1 MVFFKIQLYFLQLLL
16 YGSENCF
23 LCIIKQNR
31 KAMILSA
38 KVTFS
43 KIFDYLRPSAKY
55 LPKVFLSLHKC
66 LFGIM
71 AKDAFKTY
79 IWLLDTIQ
87 RYGRIKLV
95 DLKEKWLASSVN
107 DLRRPLADRTFK
119 NYRENIEQIFDIVI
133 KCDRA
138 TNEYFID
145 NEYDLDGNSIRD
157 WMLNSLSL
165 RNLLNESAGL
175 HDRILLED
183 VPSSHRFLTSVID
196 SMRDNKKLCISYKGH
211 SMTDY
216 KDMVIHP
223 YSIRLFK
230 RRWYLIAYSE
240 YSKGIRLYMLDR
252 AASVNV
258 LDEVFEMPE
267 DFDAE
272 GYFEDFYGVRRS
284 EDDKQRVLLKVNAKN
299 RDLVRTVALHRSQE
313 EIETNDEYSVF
324 KYFLRP
330 NFDFKQ
336 EIISYL
342 DSVEVLEPLSL
353 RKEIGRMVLNVYMK
367 YREDVKR

>member
-1 MVFFKIQLYFLQLLL
+1 
-16 YGSENCF
+16 
-23 LCIIKQNR
+23 
-31 KAMILSA
+31 
-38 KVTFS
+38 
-43 KIFDYLRPSAKY
+43 
-55 LPKVFLSLHKC
+55 
-66 LFGIM
+66 M
-71 AKDAFKTY
+71 AKDSFKRY

-87 RYGRIKLV
+87 RYGSITLK
-95 DLKEKWLASSVN
+95 DLKAKWERSSVN
-107 DLRRPLADRTFK
+107 DEGKPLADRTFA
-119 NYRENIEQIFDIVI
+119 NYKANIEQIFDIEI
-133 KCDRA
+133 RCDRT
-138 TNEYFID
+138 TNEYFIY
-145 NEYDLDGNSIRD
+145 NEDDLDGNSIRD

-165 RNLLNESAGL
+165 RNLLNESSGL
-175 HDRILLED
+175 HDRIILED
-183 VPSSHRFLTSVID
+183 VPSSHRFLTFVID
-196 SMRDNKKLCISYKGH
+196 SMKDNNKLCISYKGH
-211 SMTDY
+211 SMTEY

-258 LDEVFEMPE
+258 LDEVFDMPE

-284 EDDKQRVLLKVNAKN
+284 EDDKQRVVLKVNAKN

-324 KYFLRP
+324 EYFLRP

-342 DSVEVLEPLSL
+342 DSVEVVEPLSL
-353 RKEIGRMVLNVYMK
+353 RKEIGRMVLNVYMN
-367 YREDVKR
+367 YRKDVKR

>member
-1 MVFFKIQLYFLQLLL
+1 
-16 YGSENCF
+16 
-23 LCIIKQNR
+23 
-31 KAMILSA
+31 
-38 KVTFS
+38 
-43 KIFDYLRPSAKY
+43 
-55 LPKVFLSLHKC
+55 
-66 LFGIM
+66 M
-71 AKDAFKTY
+71 AKDSFKRY

-87 RYGRIKLV
+87 RYGSITLK
-95 DLKEKWLASSVN
+95 DLKAKWERSSVN
-107 DLRRPLADRTFK
+107 DEGKPLADRTFA
-119 NYRENIEQIFDIVI
+119 NYKANIEQIFDIEI
-133 KCDRA
+133 RCDRA
-138 TNEYFID
+138 TNEYFIY
-145 NEYDLDGNSIRD
+145 NEDDLDGNSIRD

-175 HDRILLED
+175 HDRIVLED

-196 SMRDNKKLCISYKGH
+196 SMKDNNKLCISYKGH
-211 SMTDY
+211 SMTEY

-284 EDDKQRVLLKVNAKN
+284 EDAKQKVVIKVSSRI
-299 RDLVRTVALHRSQE
+299 RDLIRTVPLHKSQV
-313 EIETNDEYSVF
+313 EIETGKEYSLF
-324 KYFLRP
+324 EYHLRP

-342 DSVEVLEPLSL
+342 DSVEVMEPLSL
-353 RKEIGRMVLNVYMK
+353 RKEIGRTVL
-367 YREDVKR
+367 DVLWN

>member
-1 MVFFKIQLYFLQLLL
+1 
-16 YGSENCF
+16 
-23 LCIIKQNR
+23 
-31 KAMILSA
+31 
-38 KVTFS
+38 
-43 KIFDYLRPSAKY
+43 
-55 LPKVFLSLHKC
+55 
-66 LFGIM
+66 M
-71 AKDAFKTY
+71 AKDSFKRY

-87 RYGRIKLV
+87 RYGSITLK
-95 DLKEKWLASSVN
+95 DLKAKWERSSVN
-107 DLRRPLADRTFK
+107 DEGKPLADRTFA
-119 NYRENIEQIFDIVI
+119 NYKANIEQIFDIEI
-133 KCDRA
+133 RCDRT
-138 TNEYFID
+138 TNEYFIF
-145 NEYDLDGNSIRD
+145 NEDDLDGNSIRD

-196 SMRDNKKLCISYKGH
+196 SMRDNNKLCVSYKGH
-211 SMTDY
+211 SMTEY

-284 EDDKQRVLLKVNAKN
+284 EDAKQKVVIKVSSRI
-299 RDLVRTVALHRSQE
+299 RDLIRTVPLHKSQV
-313 EIETNDEYSVF
+313 EIETGKEYSLF
-324 KYFLRP
+324 EYYLRP

-342 DSVEVLEPLSL
+342 DSVEVMEPLSL
-353 RKEIGRMVLNVYMK
+353 RKEIGRTVLDVYLK

>member
-1 MVFFKIQLYFLQLLL
+1 
-16 YGSENCF
+16 
-23 LCIIKQNR
+23 
-31 KAMILSA
+31 
-38 KVTFS
+38 
-43 KIFDYLRPSAKY
+43 
-55 LPKVFLSLHKC
+55 
-66 LFGIM
+66 M
-71 AKDAFKTY
+71 AKDSFKRY

-87 RYGRIKLV
+87 RYGSITLK
-95 DLKEKWLASSVN
+95 DLKAKWERSSVN
-107 DLRRPLADRTFK
+107 DEGKPLADRTFA
-119 NYRENIEQIFDIVI
+119 NYKANIEQIFDIEI
-133 KCDRA
+133 RCDRT
-138 TNEYFID
+138 TNEYFIY
-145 NEYDLDGNSIRD
+145 NEDDLDGNSIRD

-196 SMRDNKKLCISYKGH
+196 SMRDNNKLCVSYKGH
-211 SMTDY
+211 SMTEY

-284 EDDKQRVLLKVNAKN
+284 EDAKQKVVIKVSSRI
-299 RDLVRTVALHRSQE
+299 RDLIRTVPLHKSQE
-313 EIETNDEYSVF
+313 EIETSKEYSLF
-324 KYFLRP
+324 EYHLRL

-342 DSVEVLEPLSL
+342 DSVEVMEPLSL
-353 RKEIGRMVLNVYMK
+353 RKEIGRTVLDVYLK

>member
-1 MVFFKIQLYFLQLLL
+1 MSKDSFK
-16 YGSENCF
+16 
-23 LCIIKQNR
+23 K
-31 KAMILSA
+31 
-38 KVTFS
+38 
-43 KIFDYLRPSAKY
+43 
-55 LPKVFLSLHKC
+55 
-66 LFGIM
+66 
-71 AKDAFKTY
+71 Y

-87 RYGRIKLV
+87 RYGSIT
-95 DLKEKWLASSVN
+95 LK
-107 DLRRPLADRTFK
+107 DLRSKWERSSLNDEGKPLAERTFA
-119 NYRENIEQIFDIVI
+119 NYRANIAQIFQIVI
-133 KCDRA
+133 KCDRR
-138 TNEYFID
+138 TNEYYID
-145 NEYDLDGNSIRD
+145 NEDDLDGNSIRG

-175 HDRILLED
+175 RDRILLED
-183 VPSSHRFLTSVID
+183 VPSSHRSLPSVID
-196 SMRDNKKLCISYKGH
+196 SMRDNRKLCISYKGH
-211 SMTDY
+211 SMTEY

-252 AASVNV
+252 AVSVNV

-272 GYFEDFYGVRRS
+272 DYFEDFYGVRRS
-284 EDDKQRVLLKVNAKN
+284 EGDKQRVLLKVTAKN
-299 RDLVRTVALHRSQE
+299 RDLVRTVALHRSQA

-324 KYFLRP
+324 EYFLRP

-353 RKEIGRMVLNVYMK
+353 RKEIGRMLLNVYMK
-367 YREDVKR
+367 YTEDVKR

>member
-1 MVFFKIQLYFLQLLL
+1 MSKDSFK
-16 YGSENCF
+16 
-23 LCIIKQNR
+23 R
-31 KAMILSA
+31 
-38 KVTFS
+38 
-43 KIFDYLRPSAKY
+43 
-55 LPKVFLSLHKC
+55 
-66 LFGIM
+66 
-71 AKDAFKTY
+71 Y

-87 RYGRIKLV
+87 RYGSIT
-95 DLKEKWLASSVN
+95 LK
-107 DLRRPLADRTFK
+107 DLRSKWERSSLNDEGKPLAERTFA
-119 NYRENIEQIFDIVI
+119 NYRANIAQIFQIVI
-133 KCDRA
+133 KCDRR
-138 TNEYFID
+138 TNEYYID
-145 NEYDLDGNSIRD
+145 NEDDLDGNSIRG

-175 HDRILLED
+175 RDRILLED

-196 SMRDNKKLCISYKGH
+196 SMRDNRKLCISYKGH
-211 SMTDY
+211 SMAEY
-216 KDMVIHP
+216 MDMVIHP

-252 AASVNV
+252 AMSVNV

-284 EDDKQRVLLKVNAKN
+284 DDAKQKVVIKVSSRI
-299 RDLVRTVALHRSQE
+299 RDLIRTVPLHKSQE
-313 EIETNDEYSVF
+313 EIETSKEYSLF
-324 KYFLRP
+324 EYYMIP

-342 DSVEVLEPLSL
+342 DSLEVIEPLSL
-353 RKEIGRMVLNVYMK
+353 RKEIGRTMLDVYLK

>member
-1 MVFFKIQLYFLQLLL
+1 
-16 YGSENCF
+16 
-23 LCIIKQNR
+23 
-31 KAMILSA
+31 
-38 KVTFS
+38 
-43 KIFDYLRPSAKY
+43 
-55 LPKVFLSLHKC
+55 
-66 LFGIM
+66 M
-71 AKDAFKTY
+71 AKDSFKRY

-87 RYGRIKLV
+87 RYGSITLK
-95 DLKEKWLASSVN
+95 DLKAKWERSSVN
-107 DLRRPLADRTFK
+107 DEGKPLADRTFA
-119 NYRENIEQIFDIVI
+119 NYKANIEQIFDIEI
-133 KCDRA
+133 RCDRT
-138 TNEYFID
+138 TNEYFIY
-145 NEYDLDGNSIRD
+145 NEDDLDGNSIRD

-211 SMTDY
+211 SMTEY
-216 KDMVIHP
+216 KDMGIHP
-223 YSIRLFK
+223 YIIRLLK

-267 DFDAE
+267 DFAAE

-284 EDDKQRVLLKVNAKN
+284 EDDKQRVVLKVNAKN

-324 KYFLRP
+324 EYFLRP

-342 DSVEVLEPLSL
+342 DSVEVVEPLSL
-353 RKEIGRMVLNVYMK
+353 RKEIGRIVLNVYMK
-367 YREDVKR
+367 YRDDVINN

>member
-1 MVFFKIQLYFLQLLL
+1 
-16 YGSENCF
+16 
-23 LCIIKQNR
+23 
-31 KAMILSA
+31 
-38 KVTFS
+38 
-43 KIFDYLRPSAKY
+43 
-55 LPKVFLSLHKC
+55 
-66 LFGIM
+66 
-71 AKDAFKTY
+71 
-79 IWLLDTIQ
+79 
-87 RYGRIKLV
+87 
-95 DLKEKWLASSVN
+95 
-107 DLRRPLADRTFK
+107 
-119 NYRENIEQIFDIVI
+119 
-133 KCDRA
+133 
-138 TNEYFID
+138 
-145 NEYDLDGNSIRD
+145 
-157 WMLNSLSL
+157 
-165 RNLLNESAGL
+165 
-175 HDRILLED
+175 
-183 VPSSHRFLTSVID
+183 
-196 SMRDNKKLCISYKGH
+196 MRDNRKLCISYKGH
-211 SMTDY
+211 SMTEY

-252 AASVNV
+252 TVSVNV

-284 EDDKQRVLLKVNAKN
+284 EDDKQRVVLKVNAKN

-324 KYFLRP
+324 EYLLRP

-367 YREDVKR
+367 YRKDVKNRNYGNQGSCKDYSE

>member
-1 MVFFKIQLYFLQLLL
+1 
-16 YGSENCF
+16 
-23 LCIIKQNR
+23 
-31 KAMILSA
+31 
-38 KVTFS
+38 
-43 KIFDYLRPSAKY
+43 
-55 LPKVFLSLHKC
+55 
-66 LFGIM
+66 M
-71 AKDAFKTY
+71 AKDSFKRY

-87 RYGRIKLV
+87 RYGSITLK
-95 DLKEKWLASSVN
+95 DLKAKWERSSVN
-107 DLRRPLADRTFK
+107 DEGKPLADRTFA
-119 NYRENIEQIFDIVI
+119 NYKANIEQIFDIEI
-133 KCDRA
+133 RCDRA
-138 TNEYFID
+138 TNEYFIY
-145 NEYDLDGNSIRD
+145 NEDDLDGNSIRD

-175 HDRILLED
+175 HDRIVLED

-196 SMRDNKKLCISYKGH
+196 SMKDNNKLCISYKGH
-211 SMTDY
+211 SMTEY

-284 EDDKQRVLLKVNAKN
+284 EDAKQKVVIKVSSRI
-299 RDLVRTVALHRSQE
+299 RDLIRTVPLHKSQV
-313 EIETNDEYSVF
+313 EIETGKEYSLF
-324 KYFLRP
+324 EYHLRP

-342 DSVEVLEPLSL
+342 DSVEVMEPLSL
-353 RKEIGRMVLNVYMK
+353 RKEIGRTVLDVYLK